1 MMQGR
6 DFSPPVWLRGPHV
19 QSVLSSST
27 LRRNRGARAL
37 ARLHPQTEEVLLDGG
52 DGVRLQG
59 FHSRLQSREPR
70 GLALLLHGWE
80 GSVES
85 GYMLH
90 TAVRLLAA
98 GFDVFRLNFRD
109 HGNTHHL
116 NEDPF
121 HSCRIE
127 EVVNAVRA
135 LSERFALSDTGPM
148 PLFAA
153 GYSLGGNFALRLAL
167 RAPAAG
173 IALAH
178 VAAVCP
184 VLDPAAGMRAL
195 EQGMPLYHWYFMRK
209 WRGSLRRKRKL
220 FPERHDFDDAT
231 LRRNMRELTTWMV
244 DRYTDLGLLDNYLD
258 GYAISGDRLAG
269 LQVPVSILTAEDDPV
284 IPVDAFRRLLLPA
297 HSRLEIAPYGGHCGF
312 LEGHA
317 LEGFAEKWVCARL
330 LEIATTANANNYNQ
344 QFSGIG

>member
-1 MMQGR
+1 MHGR
-6 DFSPPVWLRGPHV
+6 DFKPPAWLRGPHV

-37 ARLHPQTEEVLLDGG
+37 AQLQPETKEYLLDGG

-59 FHSRLQSREPR
+59 FHSRLPQREPR

-80 GSVES
+80 GSAES

-90 TAVRLLAA
+90 TAARVLAA

-109 HGNTHHL
+109 HGDTHHL
-116 NEDPF
+116 NEDLF
-121 HSCRIE
+121 HSCRID

-135 LSERFALSDTGPM
+135 LANQIPQR
-148 PLFAA
+148 PLLAA

-167 RAPAAG
+167 RAPPAG
-173 IALAH
+173 IPLMHA
-178 VAAVCP
+178 VAVCP

-209 WRGSLRRKRKL
+209 WRGSLKRKREL
-220 FPERHDFDDAT
+220 FPERHNFDDAT
-231 LRRNMRELTTWMV
+231 LDQNMRSLTTWMV
-244 DRYTDLGLLDNYLD
+244 ERYTDLGLLDHYLD
-258 GYAISGDRLAG
+258 GYAVSGDRLAA

-284 IPVDAFRRLLLPA
+284 IPVDAFRRLQLPA
-297 HSRLEIAPYGGHCGF
+297 HSKLEIAPYGGHCGF
-312 LEGHA
+312 LEGYG
-317 LEGFAEKWVCARL
+317 LEGFAEKWVCSRL
-330 LEIATTANANNYNQ
+330 LEVATSITAND
-344 QFSGIG
+344 